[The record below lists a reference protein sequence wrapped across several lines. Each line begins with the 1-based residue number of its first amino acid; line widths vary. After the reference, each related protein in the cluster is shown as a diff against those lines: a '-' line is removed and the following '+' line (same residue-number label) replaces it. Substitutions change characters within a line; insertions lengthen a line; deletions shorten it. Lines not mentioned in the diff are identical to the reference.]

1 MLSKVIIL
9 LHLDSKFEKLNI
21 FLRIPIWLVLWV
33 AGTLSIKYA
42 IASALQVTDDSHI
55 FDIFRAKF
63 STYKN
68 FHTQLY
74 TCAKE
79 FDFLEWE
86 TVEKL
91 TKTALLPAVAAVLVV
106 LGTTILYRYIF
117 STCIYSLFLK
127 RILLVEKP

>member
-1 MLSKVIIL
+1 MTIL

-21 FLRIPIWLVLWV
+21 LLRIPIWLVLWL
-33 AGTLSIKYA
+33 AGTISIKYA
-42 IASALQVTDDSHI
+42 IATALQVTDDSHI

-91 TKTALLPAVAAVLVV
+91 TKTLLIPGVSVV
-106 LGTTILYRYIF
+106 LLVLGGLILSR
-117 STCIYSLFLK
+117 
-127 RILLVEKP
+127 

>member
-1 MLSKVIIL
+1 M
-9 LHLDSKFEKLNI
+9 DSKFETLNV

-91 TKTALLPAVAAVLVV
+91 TKTALIPAVVLVLVV
-106 LGTTILYRYIF
+106 LGTTILYR
-117 STCIYSLFLK
+117 
-127 RILLVEKP
+127 